1 MAKKCS
7 MCGASLKLD
16 AKECE
21 YCGTNV
27 YEDEK
32 DKYVKENYANN
43 QNSSTS
49 NGSNIDEEKIQQIEA
64 RLRMARS
71 SFRPNKHFNT
81 FLFIILFMFVPPFAI
96 IYLILN
102 FSGNS
107 NNHNN

>member
-1 MAKKCS
+1 M
-7 MCGASLKLD
+7 
-16 AKECE
+16 
-21 YCGTNV
+21 
-27 YEDEK
+27 YEDDK
-32 DKYVKENYANN
+32 DKYIKENYANN

-81 FLFIILFMFVPPFAI
+81 FLFIILFMFVPPIAI

>member
-27 YEDEK
+27 YDDDK
-32 DKYVKENYANN
+32 DKYVKENYV
-43 QNSSTS
+43 NSQYTET
-49 NGSNIDEEKIQQIEA
+49 NTNSNIDEEKIQRIEA

-71 SFRPNKHFNT
+71 TFRPKRFNG
-81 FLFIILFMFVPPFAI
+81 FLFFILFIFVPPFAI
-96 IYLILN
+96 IYLLATCYSN
-102 FSGNS
+102 PSG
-107 NNHNN
+107 HNK